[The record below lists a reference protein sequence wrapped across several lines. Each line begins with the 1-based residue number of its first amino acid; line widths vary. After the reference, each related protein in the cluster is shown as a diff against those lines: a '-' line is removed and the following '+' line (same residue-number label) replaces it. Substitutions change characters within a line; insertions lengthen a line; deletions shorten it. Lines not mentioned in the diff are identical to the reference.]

1 MCKAVSGASLTE
13 REKRLLAY
21 NLFEGKTI
29 ARLLSDALT
38 EKEGI
43 TKTDYFLKSNMG
55 LSDEKE
61 IESIRQMI
69 VQVIVS
75 YDNKAELAK
84 RYIDYTGKIR

>member
-1 MCKAVSGASLTE
+1 
-13 REKRLLAY
+13 
-21 NLFEGKTI
+21 
-29 ARLLSDALT
+29 
-38 EKEGI
+38 
-43 TKTDYFLKSNMG
+43 MG